1 MRNRQNLR
9 VLGGWI
15 VRGKLS
21 KDGKETIMKAKIFVG
36 AATLLCV
43 FTSGWAQSQITKG
56 EQLLRQGKTEAAL
69 VELRYVVAKFP
80 KNPAAWQWL
89 GEAYLQAAKPDSAL
103 WAGEKLVDLNEKTA
117 EGYSVMARAYLA
129 KKDLNA
135 AKSTLRAG
143 LKFNKQNADLLRWLG
158 EALVASDS
166 TDKAIVAFV
175 QATKAA
181 PHHPAAYEALGNIY
195 RREGGTVMAMMN
207 YEKALELDSLH
218 ADLYHKLAKMY
229 VEERRYN
236 DAARIYQRVIKLDTT
251 NQAAVMELAKLFF
264 AAKQYAKAVPLLQGY
279 VRSAPDSLNAW
290 IMYVDALYITRQYK
304 EVPAVARKLL
314 ALQPNS
320 AKTLRMLAHANFE
333 TRDYEQTIAAYQQL
347 KRQETLAGDEFKR
360 LGKAYLETKQ
370 DSLAANAYEEALRL
384 GAGSA
389 EIYGELGALYM
400 RARNFEKAAAT
411 FEKRF
416 LQDSMATSAYVNYAL
431 SNMALSK
438 WELARV
444 ALYRAVE
451 LKPDYVLGHLF
462 LARALSQMDSL
473 ARARKECETVI
484 KLAGASGNGYKAE
497 LAEAHGLIGFA
508 YLLEK
513 RYADAIEPLKN
524 SIRLK
529 GDNPQTHLW
538 LAQAYALSSMSEEAV
553 AEYKIVLKLDPRNKE
568 AKKNLALIEQ

>member
-1 MRNRQNLR
+1 M
-9 VLGGWI
+9 
-15 VRGKLS
+15 
-21 KDGKETIMKAKIFVG
+21 
-36 AATLLCV
+36 
-43 FTSGWAQSQITKG
+43 
-56 EQLLRQGKTEAAL
+56 RQGKTEAAL
-69 VELRYVVAKFP
+69 VELRHAVVKFP
-80 KNPAAWQWL
+80 KNPAAWVWL
-89 GEAYLQAAKPDSAL
+89 GEAYLQTAKPDSAL
-103 WAGEKLVDLNEKTA
+103 WAGEELVDLNEKTA
-117 EGYSVMARAYLA
+117 EGYVLMARAYLA
-129 KKDLNA
+129 KKDFIG
-135 AKSTLRAG
+135 AKSTLRGG
-143 LKFNKQNADLLRWLG
+143 LKFNKQSAALLRWLG

-166 TDKAIVAFV
+166 SDKAIVAFA
-175 QATKAA
+175 QAIKAA
-181 PHHPAAYEALGNIY
+181 PNDPAAYEALGNIY
-195 RREGGTVMAMMN
+195 RQQGGTVMAMMN
-207 YEKALELDSLH
+207 YEKALELDSLR

-264 AAKQYAKAVPLLQGY
+264 AAKQYVKAVPLLQNY
-279 VRSAPDSLNAW
+279 VRSAPDSVEAW
-290 IMYVDALYITRQYK
+290 VMYLDALYISKQYK

-314 ALQPNS
+314 ELQPNS

-333 TRDYEQTIAAYQQL
+333 KRDLEQTIAAYQQL
-347 KRQETLAGDEFKR
+347 KRQEALTGDEFKR

-384 GAGSA
+384 GVGGAD
-389 EIYGELGALYM
+389 IYSELGALYM
-400 RARNFEKAAAT
+400 RARDFEKAAAI

-416 LQDSMATSAYVNYAL
+416 LQDSTATSAYVNYAL

-438 WELARV
+438 WDLARV
-444 ALYRAVE
+444 ALYRALE

-473 ARARKECETVI
+473 ARTRRECETVV

-497 LAEAHGLIGFA
+497 VAEAYGLIGFTF
-508 YLLEK
+508 LLEK
-513 RYADAIEPLKN
+513 RWADAIEPLKN

-538 LAQAYALSSMSEEAV
+538 LAQAFALNSMSEEAV
-553 AEYKIVLKLDPRNKE
+553 AEYKIVLKLDPKNKE